1 MGKPW
6 TNRAKP
12 FEERTKFEIEVP
24 GDGKLWFVSDTH
36 FGHRK
41 LTTGAPDHF
50 EETRPYETTEE
61 MDAAEI
67 AAWSRDIRPGDT
79 VLFLGDFQFGQFD
92 GHGEEAAWDLWNS
105 LPGNKFFVR
114 GNHDQKIKGRLF
126 DVRDYA
132 LVQYNGLTYLCQHFP
147 FTSDFDY
154 DKADQANL
162 LALRNILDSRTTVL
176 VHGHTH
182 SVDMFSRVRMK
193 DFTIQNNVSWDV
205 LMGPVPAERLYTA
218 DHIYHGKC
226 LDHQIVSREMPCNS

>member
-1 MGKPW
+1 MSKPF
-6 TNRAKP
+6 TDSVKP

-24 GDGKLWFVSDTH
+24 RDAKLWFVSDTH

-50 EETRPYETTEE
+50 ERTRPYRTTEE
-61 MDAAEI
+61 MDSAQFAEWMRVI
-67 AAWSRDIRPGDT
+67 EPGDI
-79 VLFLGDFQFGQFD
+79 VLFLGDFQFGQFN
-92 GHGEEAAWDLWNS
+92 GNGEEAAWKLWQE
-105 LPGNKFFVR
+105 LPGHKFFVR
-114 GNHDQKIKGRLF
+114 GNHDQKIKGELF

-132 LVQYNGLTYLCQHFP
+132 LVKYKDLTYLCQHFP
-147 FTSDFDY
+147 FTSDFAY
-154 DKADQANL
+154 DKPDQTNL
-162 LALRNILDSRTTVL
+162 LALRKILDPKTTVL

-182 SVDMFSRVRMK
+182 SSDMFSKVKMK

-226 LDHQIVSREMPCNS
+226 LEHPVVERG

>member
-1 MGKPW
+1 MGKPF
-6 TNRAKP
+6 TDRAKP
-12 FEERTKFEIEVP
+12 FEERTKFELVVP
-24 GDGKLWFVSDTH
+24 TDSQLWFVSDTH

-50 EETRPYETTEE
+50 ERTRPYETTEE

-67 AAWSRDIRPGDT
+67 AAWNRDVRPGDI
-79 VLFLGDFQFGQFD
+79 VLFLGDFQFGQFN
-92 GHGEEAAWDLWNS
+92 GNGEEAAWKLWQT
-105 LPGNKFFVR
+105 LPGDKFFVR
-114 GNHDQKIKGRLF
+114 GNHDQKIKGELL

-132 LVQYNGLTYLCQHFP
+132 LVQYKDLTYLCQHLP
-147 FTSDFDY
+147 FTSDFAY
-154 DKADQANL
+154 DKPDQTNL
-162 LALRNILDSRTTVL
+162 LALRKILDPKTTVL

-182 SVDMFSRVRMK
+182 SNDMFSRVKMK

-226 LDHQIVSREMPCNS
+226 LDHPVVERG